1 MNILQ
6 IAGEQFS
13 IETSKIIN
21 RGRKHRSYVILPQKS
36 KLYTREELSS
46 YEWLEVWDVNKISL
60 FLKMLKTLLFSS
72 FDVLVLHGCT
82 VSINTFPF
90 FEYKLVRKFRRNMP
104 IVFMCHS
111 QDRVKFILRRQIHEF
126 ANKDPYLLVTYV
138 SINMNKYLPEGSIYT
153 PQPIP
158 DIFHP
163 NPKVQPEDPPIIL
176 FPTGGKW
183 GYKFKGKRLLL
194 KAIRDLS
201 SRGLRFKFYEHKGRI
216 PYSQMP
222 YQYWRSTI
230 VFDQIYDEVY
240 GKVTPEAFMC
250 GRIALNDA
258 HYPTEE
264 NTVNANNLAD
274 KIEQFLQDEKLRN
287 KVAEKG
293 RSIVLKR
300 HSAANATKL
309 FIKVLK
315 NFVEECN

>member
-1 MNILQ
+1 MDILQ

-21 RGRKHRSYVILPQKS
+21 RRGKHRSYVILPQRS

-46 YEWLEVWDVNKISL
+46 YEWLKVWAGSKISL
-60 FLKMLKTLLFSS
+60 FLKMLKKLILSS
-72 FDVLVLHGCT
+72 FDILVLHGCT
-82 VSINTFPF
+82 VSIKTLPF
-90 FEYKLVRKFRRNMP
+90 FEYKLVRKIRRDMP

-111 QDRVKFILRRQIHEF
+111 QDRVKYILRRQIHEF
-126 ANKDPYLLVTYV
+126 AGKDPYLLVTYV
-138 SINMNKYLPEGSIYT
+138 SINMAKYLPKGSIYT

-163 NPKVQPEDPPIIL
+163 NPKIQPDDPPLVL

-183 GYKFKGKRLLL
+183 GYKFKGKELLL
-194 KAIRDLS
+194 KAIRHLR
-201 SRGLRFKFYEHKGRI
+201 SRGLKFKFHEHKSRI

-222 YQYWRSTI
+222 SQYWRSTI

-250 GRIALNDA
+250 GRVALNDA
-258 HYPTEE
+258 HYPTNE
-264 NTVNANNLAD
+264 NTVNAKNLVD
-274 KIEQFLQDEKLRN
+274 KIELFLQDEKLRN
-287 KVAEKG
+287 RIVEKG

-300 HSAANATKL
+300 HSAEIATK
-309 FIKVLK
+309 K
-315 NFVEECN
+315 FVKILEKFTEACS